1 MRSEIY
7 TDLFLPALSNYSR
20 KAKSLAAL
28 MRSESETY
36 AATSNAPDVITIIFE
51 LSVENME
58 SVASILDPIV
68 ETMRQSETI
77 DLAIVSCSIGQIL
90 THICAE
96 IVPSLVS
103 IITNPVI
110 PNVEEMYDNFIAT
123 TPLLETITPLVNAN
137 QCSELNDS
145 GTSAKTEILANASI
159 LANTKANGSYLGMVG
174 GSFLVVSGIILF
186 FPLSVIVSS
195 TTLILSSS

>member
-1 MRSEIY
+1 M
-7 TDLFLPALSNYSR
+7 
-20 KAKSLAAL
+20 
-28 MRSESETY
+28 
-36 AATSNAPDVITIIFE
+36 
-51 LSVENME
+51 
-58 SVASILDPIV
+58 
-68 ETMRQSETI
+68 
-77 DLAIVSCSIGQIL
+77 
-90 THICAE
+90 
-96 IVPSLVS
+96 
-103 IITNPVI
+103 
-110 PNVEEMYDNFIAT
+110 EEMNDNFIAT
-123 TPLLETITPLVNAN
+123 TPLLDTITPLVNAN